1 MSALLVQVLI
11 IDGLGL
17 LVGIALYTPLTMVTA
32 TALGLRFET
41 SAVAGWSITLL
52 MLGVF
57 SSLLAARRVLG
68 IDPASATTV
77 AGLR

>member
-1 MSALLVQVLI
+1 M

-17 LVGIALYTPLTMVTA
+17 LIGIALYTPLTLVTA

-41 SAVAGWSITLL
+41 TAVVAWSAALL
-52 MLGVF
+52 VLGVL
-57 SSLLAARRVLG
+57 SSLLAARRVLA